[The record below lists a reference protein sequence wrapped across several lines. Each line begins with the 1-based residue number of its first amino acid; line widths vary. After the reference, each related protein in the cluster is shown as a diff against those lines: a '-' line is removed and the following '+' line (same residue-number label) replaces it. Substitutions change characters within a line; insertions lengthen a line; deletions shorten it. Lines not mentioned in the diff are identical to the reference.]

1 MSDMVK
7 YRTVSFKKDQIVA
20 LYFTMSD
27 IVHITGLGLEMQ
39 FMNGILN
46 FSSLCAQ
53 YNSVKESKNEG
64 GWVGLFVLQFLLFFK
79 SEFFE
84 F

>member
-1 MSDMVK
+1 MVK

-20 LYFTMSD
+20 LYFTMG
-27 IVHITGLGLEMQ
+27 HITGLGLEMQ